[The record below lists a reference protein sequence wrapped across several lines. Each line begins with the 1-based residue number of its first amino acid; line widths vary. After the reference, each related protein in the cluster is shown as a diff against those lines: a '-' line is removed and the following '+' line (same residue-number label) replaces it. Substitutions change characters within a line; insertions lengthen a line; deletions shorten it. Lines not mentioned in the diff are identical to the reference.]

1 MKWSK
6 GKVEKNWGEICVV
19 NVFLTMLYVKILTLT
34 FYTLK
39 KTKPFLYCWSQVF
52 SCFLGDLSF

>member
-39 KTKPFLYCWSQVF
+39 KNKNFSILLESGVFLF
-52 SCFLGDLSF
+52 FR